1 MMKKVWSNFR
11 DFEEVRQKRLDK
23 VSDLLYNIRTRYREM
38 KFVKVDFE
46 HSVSPAMSR
55 TVAGFL
61 EPFQQKLLAAH
72 EETHP
77 GEQPPVIAG
86 GAIRDVLLGGY
97 PKDIDVFY
105 PVSGDIDDENVYF
118 TETFRRMFPNCE
130 FASFAEVSGKDYE
143 AVNDKDICIYRGY
156 GRPDGDRVFQVD
168 VMTMAQQ
175 PIEKIVQDFDH
186 SLVKCYY
193 DGAHYYAS
201 EEFLDA
207 IRRKRVESGSKRTE
221 RRLHDWRSRSNYKIT
236 IGRPPRETLPP
247 VPEWATRMTTKAER
261 FVVDY

>member
-1 MMKKVWSNFR
+1 MKKVWSNIR
-11 DFEEVRQKRLDK
+11 DFKEYRQKRLDN
-23 VSDLLYNIRTRYREM
+23 VSNLLYNIRTRYREM
-38 KFVKVDFE
+38 KFIKVGFE
-46 HSVSPAMSR
+46 HSMDTRKSEA
-55 TVAGFL
+55 TAAIL

-72 EETHP
+72 EATHP

-86 GAIRDVLLGGY
+86 GAVRDALLGVK

-105 PVSGDIDDENVYF
+105 PVSGDIDDESVYF
-118 TETFRRMFPNCE
+118 TETFRRMFPDE
-130 FASFAEVSGKDYE
+130 DLTPFLEVKGKDYG
-143 AVNDKDICIYRGY
+143 AIVDKDLCIYRGY
-156 GRPDGDRVFQVD
+156 GRIGGGKAMQVD
-168 VMTMAQQ
+168 IMTMAQQ
-175 PIEKIVQDFDH
+175 PVEKVIQDFDH

-221 RRLHDWRSRSNYKIT
+221 RRLHDWRYRSNYKIT
-236 IGRPPRETLPP
+236 IGRPPRESLPP
-247 VPEWATRMTTKAER
+247 VPEWATRMTTKSER